1 MALLEKKS
9 KKIDNKASYIEHT
22 ELDIDAIIEAPRKN
36 VVYTNGRVIETKD
49 YLSQSEVDNYT
60 ELYERNH
67 VRSINFDSE
76 AKEQLRKIKSVGRK
90 RTFETV
96 IAVMLIMLI
105 GVFFSLLLYP
115 QTELSEM
122 SRDNSDTKDR
132 IAVLR
137 QNILDAQEDSNGV
150 TDMDSVRAQAMAL
163 GMQDPN
169 ANQVVMLPM
178 PGNDKLVSVE
188 EYDENGVSG
197 EELVEAQENLADYYI
212 AN

>member
-76 AKEQLRKIKSVGRK
+76 AKEQLRKIKSAGRK